1 MKSQKIP
8 EATVTRL
15 SVYSR
20 FLTEVEKSSSVVNIS
35 SGEIAEG
42 TGGTPAQVRKDL
54 AYFGD
59 FGTRGVGYS
68 VRDLNQEIKKILGV
82 DRQWKMI
89 LVGAG
94 NLGSAL
100 THYPGF
106 RNRGF
111 EIVAAF
117 DNDVR
122 KVGMTL
128 SGLPILP
135 IGEMQDYIK
144 EEGIQLVVLA
154 VPAQAAQDVAD
165 LLYDCGIKGVLNF
178 SPTTVQMPEGVPVR
192 NIDLTVSLEI
202 LSFMITN
209 GALLKQTDTPDVT
222 EGTV

>member
-20 FLTEVEKSSSVVNIS
+20 FLTEVEKSAVTNIS

-68 VRDLNQEIKKILGV
+68 VKDLNYEIKKILGV

-117 DNDVR
+117 DNDIR

-135 IGEMQDYIK
+135 IGEIRDFIK
-144 EEGIQLVVLA
+144 KEDIQLVVLA
-154 VPAQAAQDVAD
+154 VPAVAAQDVAD
-165 LLYDCGIKGVLNF
+165 LLYDCGIKGILNF
-178 SPTTVQMPEGVPVR
+178 TPTTVQMPPEIPVR

-209 GALLKQTDTPDVT
+209 GSRLSQVESTDLQ
-222 EGTV
+222 EGMS

>member
-1 MKSQKIP
+1 MKTQKIP

-20 FLTEVEKSSSVVNIS
+20 FLSEVEASQIQSIS

-59 FGTRGVGYS
+59 FGTRGVGYNVAS
-68 VRDLNQEIKKILGV
+68 LNKSIKEILGV
-82 DRQWKMI
+82 DKTWKMI
-89 LVGAG
+89 LIGAG

-122 KVGMTL
+122 KIGMTL
-128 SGLPILP
+128 SGLPILA
-135 IGEMQDYIK
+135 ISEMREYIR
-144 EEGIQLVVLA
+144 EHNVQIA
-154 VPAQAAQDVAD
+154 IITVPGNAAQDVAD
-165 LLYDCGIKGVLNF
+165 ALYDTDIQGVLNF
-178 SPTTVQMPEGVPVR
+178 SPVTLTLPNDLPVR
-192 NIDLTVSLEI
+192 NIDLTVSLEV
-202 LSFMITN
+202 LSFVISN
-209 GALLKQTDTPDVT
+209 GDLIKSGGL
-222 EGTV
+222 